1 VGRPALLPFVF
12 FLAIIDAM
20 NTTSIPTTQP
30 YFIALVVFAGIIILI
45 LSSILFVS
53 IKVIKFHL
61 PKYVKLII
69 VSIAILF
76 FASIILFILGINN
89 AIHSI

>member
-1 VGRPALLPFVF
+1 
-12 FLAIIDAM
+12 M
-20 NTTSIPTTQP
+20 NTTSIPTAQP

-53 IKVIKFHL
+53 IKVIKSHL